1 MAKKDKK
8 PKGIL
13 SADRINKKYNSGT
26 ADVIGVMPENTLRI
40 PTRILKLNYQ
50 LNGGL
55 PYGKIL
61 ELFGEESTGKSLL
74 AMDFSYCTQAL
85 GGEIIWADAENSFDP
100 YWFQQNGLDL
110 TKIHL
115 LTQTSSMEVIS
126 DWAQDMVKSLRLRL
140 TNNEPILFVL
150 DSIGAV
156 RCSTEIEESAV
167 DASAKFGNRA
177 KVISD
182 FLGNRNQLFARL
194 GIGVLLIN
202 QLRKKIGASKYEDPD
217 KTVGGDALKFYAHQR
232 VGIRRGK
239 QIKVK
244 KKGVEYK
251 VGQTVY
257 INTKKDKTG
266 PPRESTETQV
276 YFRKSSEGEIGFNKY
291 LGLPELLVQKDVL
304 ERQKGSSRY
313 YYKGAMVG
321 NGEDST
327 LEKLLEDDELRGKL
341 IRKAKINTIGQT
353 KAQLEGTT
361 TNLYPVKLP
370 KESKEDDD
378 EN

>member
-370 KESKEDDD
+370 KESKGDDD